1 MKQRYVF
8 ICEKLL
14 KIVKYFNN
22 LLTMN
27 DFAVIIMILIVGLT
41 LLATAYYLL
50 KLFFDNERTKRTWEY
65 KTEHMKVTVPLRL
78 QAYERMI
85 LFLERMSPNSLIVRL
100 QSPAMTA
107 RQLQMDMLSLIRA
120 EFEHNLS
127 QQLYVSKQAWDVVVS
142 AKENVIKIIN
152 IAADEIEPGAPYME
166 LSQKIIA
173 QWIALNPTP
182 IRTAIDF
189 LKDEANQLF

>member
-1 MKQRYVF
+1 ME
-8 ICEKLL
+8 I
-14 KIVKYFNN
+14 FNN

-27 DFAVIIMILIVGLT
+27 EIAVIIIILIVGIT
-41 LLATAYYLL
+41 VLATAYYLL

-100 QSPAMTA
+100 QSPTMTA

-120 EFEHNLS
+120 EFEHNLA

-173 QWIALNPTP
+173 RWIVLNPTP